1 MALAIAEGAEKSE
14 SGLIFKGEKQMKVV
28 ILILALTLTAL
39 VFLAIVTFRL
49 IHRLRSEKPAEALTF
64 DWLEESLADHIVV
77 PLPDNRAHW
86 RQRIEQRRAFRLY
99 LAALRRDYVR
109 LTYLVKHLLV
119 SSDRDRPELVKAL
132 LKQTVL
138 FHVGLTLIECRL
150 VLNVLGIRTGK
161 AKDLVEWTSGLV
173 SDVRD
178 MAATLVFKT
187 ICEAAS
193 L

>member
-64 DWLEESLADHIVV
+64 DWLDQSLADTLS
-77 PLPDNRAHW
+77 PLPDNLAPW
-86 RQRIEQRRAFRLY
+86 KQRIEQRRAFRLY

-119 SSDRDRPELVKAL
+119 SSDRDRPDLAKAL
-132 LKQTVL
+132 LKQTMV

-150 VLNVLGIRTGK
+150 VLNVLGIRTEK
-161 AKDLVEWTSGLV
+161 TKELLEWTSGLV

-178 MAATLVFKT
+178 LATTLTFKT
-187 ICEAAS
+187 ICEAAA

>member
-1 MALAIAEGAEKSE
+1 
-14 SGLIFKGEKQMKVV
+14 MKMV
-28 ILILALTLTAL
+28 ILILALTLMAFMFL
-39 VFLAIVTFRL
+39 VIVTIGL

-109 LTYLVKHLLV
+109 ITFLVKRLLV

-138 FHVGLTLIECRL
+138 FHVGLTLIEFRL
-150 VLNVLGIRTGK
+150 ALNVLGIRTEK
-161 AKDLVEWTSGLV
+161 AKELVELTCSLV
-173 SDVRD
+173 SNVRE
-178 MAATLVFKT
+178 MAATLTFKT
-187 ICEAAS
+187 ICQEAS
-193 L
+193 I